1 MQIDSGLLQS
11 ALQIIIVVV
20 VPVLASLIAA
30 LLNYGIQ
37 WVRVKMTEKQLEIA
51 ENLIKGFVSAAE
63 QYGLSDKLLAAGQ
76 KKKDW
81 VVQRV
86 DAELQKRGISI
97 DVALLGDMVETA
109 VFEGF
114 NKPFPLP
121 LPEIEVSE

>member
-121 LPEIEVSE
+121 LPEIESE